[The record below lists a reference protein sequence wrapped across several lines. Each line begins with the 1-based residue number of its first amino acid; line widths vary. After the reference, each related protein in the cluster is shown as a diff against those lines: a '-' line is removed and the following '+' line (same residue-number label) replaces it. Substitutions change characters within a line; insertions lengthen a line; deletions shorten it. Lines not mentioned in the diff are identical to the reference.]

1 MAKRPPLTNLGLA
14 RHVAPKGEAAV
25 PAAPAKGEGGKPRH
39 LQVRLN
45 DAGWQELK
53 MLSVSE
59 RRPVQALMVEALN
72 DLLRKHGRAP
82 MVEGPNE

>member
-1 MAKRPPLTNLGLA
+1 MAKRASLTKMGLA
-14 RHVAPKGEAAV
+14 RHVAPKGEAV